1 MREVLKGN
9 FTPKNP
15 VRAGEPS
22 DDLTETFEREALKKL
37 GGSISS
43 FPGRSS
49 STRGM
54 RARGTAGRPVPDHRR
69 AVGSHRPHGLSF
81 RR

>member
-37 GGSISS
+37 GGSISFVS
-43 FPGRSS
+43 RKKFIYKGD
-49 STRGM
+49 
-54 RARGTAGRPVPDHRR
+54 AGTGNSGEAG
-69 AVGSHRPHGLSF
+69 S
-81 RR
+81 